1 MSSIHPLTLG
11 FRDVRREEAFLVG
24 SLARTRTQGVTAIAV
39 GMFVYLLGGILDHWF
54 VEPELERVLWQIRL
68 AALCIPALVLGLA
81 FSPWFARIYNLLL
94 ALVGLAAGSGVIAML
109 VVLPRDT
116 VAYYYPLLVL
126 VTFYTYNFI
135 GTRFVH
141 AFCVDL
147 GLLLAYNLIFT
158 WQAAYPGHLLVAHN
172 FFFLSANLI
181 GGTAGYLA
189 ERQRRLLFLHESEL
203 EEERQRHLSRS
214 LHDPLTGLPNRDL
227 LFDRIKHAL
236 AEAQRAGGL
245 HCGYF
250 LDLDGFKLVND
261 RLGHEAGD
269 EVLREVARRLR
280 AAVRASDTVAR
291 IGGDEFFVLALDIG
305 DRDSACALAR
315 KLLDLVAAPMPGFP
329 ADLPLGTSI
338 GLCLFPYDGMSVSG
352 LIHRADE
359 AMYRV
364 KRCGKGSFAI
374 ADELRAAFAQ

>member
-1 MSSIHPLTLG
+1 M
-11 FRDVRREEAFLVG
+11 RV
-24 SLARTRTQGVTAIAV
+24 QGVAAIAV
-39 GMFVYLLGGILDHWF
+39 GMFVYLLGGVLDHWF
-54 VEPELERVLWQIRL
+54 VPPEMAQELWRIRL
-68 AALCIPALVLGLA
+68 TVLCVPALVLVLA
-81 FSPWFARIYNLLL
+81 FSPWFARAHDLLL
-94 ALVGLAAGSGVIAML
+94 ALVGLAAGLGVIAMQ
-109 VVLPRDT
+109 VALP
-116 VAYYYPLLVL
+116 VEVSNHYYPMLVL

-135 GTRFVH
+135 GARFIH
-141 AFCVDL
+141 ALLVDVSLFL
-147 GLLLAYNLIFT
+147 GYNLIFGVLLE
-158 WQAAYPGHLLVAHN
+158 YPPHLLVAHD
-172 FFFLSANLI
+172 FFFVSANLI
-181 GGTAGYLA
+181 GGAAGYLA

-203 EEERQRHLSRS
+203 EEERQRHLIRS

-227 LFDRIKHAL
+227 LFDRIGHAM
-236 AEAQRAGGL
+236 AEAQRAGEL

-250 LDLDGFKLVND
+250 LDLDGFKAVND

-280 AAVRASDTVAR
+280 SAVRASDTVAR

-305 DRDSACALAR
+305 DRETACALAR
-315 KLLDLVAAPMPGFP
+315 KLLDLVAAPMPGLP

-364 KRCGKGSFAI
+364 KSCGKGDFAI
-374 ADELRAAFAQ
+374 ADELRAVLAR